1 MYKMRG
7 FLFGILVLVKYC
19 LCKDAHNFDGD
30 IKDFVV
36 GKNKLYVLTEHRLHQ
51 MKYDLIEEKRKDI
64 NNATHPNT
72 VTILVPFDANG
83 TLVTCGT
90 SNGGYCEVLDI
101 NDITNSIYWER
112 LSVGPQQNET
122 SVAFIVDTSPQVSPN
137 GTYLLVGRK
146 DKESIT
152 LRNTLDSDKGG
163 IFSKAGEGSEAYI
176 EITRKNVEFVDGF
189 QVSLRKLS
197 YVFLN
202 AETET
207 EWKVHVL
214 RLNNS
219 KIRKTDIIKNFKVAT
234 IECCND
240 TVRPV
245 LLASTVIPSV
255 NAVIWAGVFSAQ
267 NQHDP
272 ENTALAFY
280 NISHIEGQVKGFC
293 SNGAK
298 NCDTESAN
306 KLKPLAV
313 VFKHGSMTSVA
324 AAKNGPW
331 IVLFIGT
338 KDGQLIK
345 LVLDE
350 TFKAG
355 CPTILYKSDD
365 ERAVFPKIHLDPVD
379 SKHVYIA
386 LKNQIRKVPVV
397 QCAKYSTMKDC
408 RISLDPHCGWCVN
421 TSRCSTKEECLK
433 SSWLSIPSD
442 SLQKELLS
450 FQVAEKSSRVI
461 ALHLALSL
469 ESTGNLTFSCA
480 FTTGSVNLCD
490 KPDAAGVFPNCSCS
504 FSDQL
509 LFTRGLTVS
518 AAVTIGDQKITEML
532 TLRNCSSITNNSAKA
547 SYTQCVQ
554 CISAGCHW
562 SSSLQQC
569 VWTHEFGPQL
579 QVDLCK
585 DLHSGT
591 DYKEPEILSLEPN
604 KVSFR
609 GRNRVLLR
617 GTNLESVTKI
627 HIRGDLDCIP
637 KEAPVFERS
646 SDTLRFHIPPSETK
660 GTMKVCAVTPDG
672 RCHGNSIITY
682 SSQPSCTGI
691 QPKVTWNSGGRKIH
705 VQGANMEFVE
715 SIIIGPFSKEL
726 ITHHNTSSGNVWFH
740 SHPRDHNDVV
750 SLSMKVGNSTLNCVD
765 NFSYLPDPEYTEFT
779 TSQVSDYL
787 LVTIQKKADK
797 LNLSESEVN
806 VTGLQGDQ
814 KHECALERIESNA
827 ILCKIKLEPG
837 KIITVDT
844 LIIHIGHSL
853 KRLEMSQSGSKYL
866 YILVALILLIILGTV
881 VGVVVHRKSQI
892 KMNERMNK
900 QLEMLESNIRRDIR
914 QGFVDLQTEKSDLI
928 DNIGAIPFLDYK
940 HFASKIFFPEASPL
954 ATLMIKDIGQ
964 DSEWASVDEKCQA
977 LAVLVRDKQFLSCFV
992 HALEEQK
999 NFSIKDKCTVA
1010 SLLTV
1015 ALHGDLLYLTEVME
1029 DLLQSLMDQS
1039 SNANP
1044 KLLLRRTESIVE
1056 KLLTNWMSICLY
1068 GYLRESVGQP
1078 LFLLVSA
1085 LTQQISKGPVDS
1097 VTEKA
1102 LYTLS
1107 EDWLLCQAQDFEA
1120 LKLQVLF
1127 AVGTDGEVSEPLEVN
1142 ALTCDTIHQVKE
1154 KILQTF
1160 QRKFGFPYTQ
1170 QIRDIEIEYEKAG
1183 NFVLLQEVDDSS
1195 EIRGHVTMLNTL
1207 RHYQVADGACI
1218 KVITIS
1224 VQAPLMSQN
1233 SVKDDENFSTKY
1245 FHLVDPD
1252 IDIDLSK
1259 HPERKEMKFKEM
1271 YLTKL
1276 LSTKVAV
1283 HSFVENLF
1291 KNIWGLPNNRGPL
1304 AVKYFFDFLDAQAE
1318 RKKISDPDVIH
1329 IWKTNSLPLRFWVNI
1344 LKNPDFVFSDME
1356 KTPHLDGCL
1365 SVIAQAFMDS
1375 FSLAEQHLDKH
1386 SPTNKLLYA
1395 KDIPKYKLEVK
1406 MYYKIMKDTPSISNQ
1421 EFKMFLQEESKK
1433 HENEFNESAALREL
1447 YKYMARYFSEIS
1459 QKLEQTDAPT
1469 SLKEEMQKVKELFD
1483 NMKRSAWS

>member
-1 MYKMRG
+1 MRG
-7 FLFGILVLVKYC
+7 FLFVLLVLVKYC
-19 LCKDAHNFDGD
+19 LCKDAHNFEGD

-51 MKYDLIEEKRKDI
+51 MKHDLIEEKRKDI
-64 NNATHPNT
+64 TNATHPNT

-90 SNGGYCEVLDI
+90 SKGGYCEVLDI
-101 NDITNSIYWER
+101 NDITNSIYWEG

-122 SVAFIVDTSPQVSPN
+122 SVAFIVDCPQVRPN

-146 DKESIT
+146 ESIT
-152 LRNTLDSDKGG
+152 LRDTLDAKNG
-163 IFSKAGEGSEAYI
+163 IFAKIGKDSDAYI
-176 EITRKNVEFVDGF
+176 EITVKNIEFVDGF
-189 QVSLRKLS
+189 QVSSRKLS

-202 AETET
+202 AGTDTER
-207 EWKVHVL
+207 KVYVL
-214 RLNNS
+214 TLNNS
-219 KIRKTDIIKNFKVAT
+219 KEKKTAIISDFNVAT
-234 IECCND
+234 IECCVD
-240 TVRPV
+240 TFRPV
-245 LLASTVIPSV
+245 LLASTVIPSEK
-255 NAVIWAGVFSAQ
+255 ADIWVGVFSAQ
-267 NQHDP
+267 NAQDP
-272 ENTALAFY
+272 ENTALAIY
-280 NISHIEGQVKGFC
+280 NISRVEGQVKGFRP
-293 SNGAK
+293 NTVK
-298 NCDTESAN
+298 NSQ
-306 KLKPLAV
+306 
-313 VFKHGSMTSVA
+313 FQHGSMTSVA
-324 AAKNGPW
+324 AEKNGPW

-355 CPTILYKSDD
+355 CPTVLYKSDD
-365 ERAVFPKIHLDPVD
+365 ERAVFPRIHFDPVD
-379 SKHVYIA
+379 VKHVYIA
-386 LKNQIRKVPVV
+386 LKNQIRRVSVV
-397 QCAKYSTMKDC
+397 QCDKYNTLKYC
-408 RISLDPHCGWCVN
+408 RISRDPHCGWCVN
-421 TSRCSTKEECLK
+421 TSRCSTKEECSN
-433 SSWLSIPSD
+433 SSWLSIPND
-442 SLQKELLS
+442 SLQKKLLS
-450 FQVAEKSSRVI
+450 FHVAEKTSREI
-461 ALHLALSL
+461 ALHLTLSL
-469 ESTGNLTFSCA
+469 ESTGNLIFSCA
-480 FTTGSVNLCD
+480 FTNGSVNLCD
-490 KPDAAGVFPNCSCS
+490 KSDAAGVFPNCSCS
-504 FSDQL
+504 FSGQL
-509 LFTRGLTVS
+509 LFTRDLTVS

-532 TLRNCSSITNNSAKA
+532 TLRNCSSITNNSANA
-547 SYTQCVQ
+547 SYIQCVQ

-562 SSSLQQC
+562 SSSLQRC
-569 VWTHEFGPQL
+569 DWTPEFGPQL
-579 QVDLCK
+579 QMDLCK
-585 DLHSGT
+585 DLLSGT

-604 KVSFR
+604 KVSFH
-609 GRNRVLLR
+609 GRNRVLVR
-617 GTNLESVTKI
+617 GRNLESVTKI

-637 KEAPVFERS
+637 KEAPVFEYFN
-646 SDTLRFHIPPSETK
+646 DTLQFHIPPSETK
-660 GTMKVCAVTPDG
+660 GTVKVCAVTPDG
-672 RCHGNSIITY
+672 RCHGNSIVTY
-682 SSQPSCTGI
+682 SSQPTCTGI
-691 QPKVTWNSGGRKIH
+691 HPKVSWKSGGRKIH

-715 SIIIGPFSKEL
+715 SFIMGPFSKEL
-726 ITHHNTSSGNVWFH
+726 LTQHNISSRDVWFLSLPH
-740 SHPRDHNDVV
+740 DHKDVV
-750 SLSMKVGNSTLNCVD
+750 SLSMKVANFTLDCVD
-765 NFSYLPDPEYTEFT
+765 NFTYLPDPEYTEFT

-814 KHECALERIESNA
+814 EHKCALERIESNA
-827 ILCKIKLEPG
+827 ILCKIKQEHE
-837 KIITVDT
+837 KIITVDS
-844 LIIHIGHSL
+844 LRIQIGHYPIEF
-853 KRLEMSQSGSKYL
+853 EMSQSGTMYF
-866 YILVALILLIILGTV
+866 YILGSLILLIILGTV
-881 VGVVVHRKSQI
+881 VGVVVHRNSQI

-900 QLEMLESNIRRDIR
+900 QLDTLESNIRRDIR

-928 DNIGAIPFLDYK
+928 DNIGAIPFLEYK

-954 ATLMIKDIGQ
+954 AALMIKDISQ
-964 DSEWASVDEKCQA
+964 DSDRASVDEKCQA
-977 LAVLVRDKQFLSCFV
+977 LSVLVRDKQFLSCFV

-999 NFSIKDKCTVA
+999 NFSIKDKCAVA

-1015 ALHGDLLYLTEVME
+1015 AMHGDLLYLTEVME

-1085 LTQQISKGPVDS
+1085 LTQQISKGPVDL

-1127 AVGTDGEVSEPLEVN
+1127 AVGTDREVSEPLEVN
-1142 ALTCDTIHQVKE
+1142 VLTCDTVHQVKE

-1183 NFVLLQEVDDSS
+1183 QFSMLQEVDGSS
-1195 EIRGHVTMLNTL
+1195 EVRSHVTMLNTL

-1218 KVITIS
+1218 KVITKS
-1224 VQAPLMSQN
+1224 VHAPLMSQTIL
-1233 SVKDDENFSTKY
+1233 KDDKNFSTKY
-1245 FHLVDPD
+1245 FHLDDPD
-1252 IDIDLSK
+1252 IDMTKD
-1259 HPERKEMKFKEM
+1259 RKFKEM

-1276 LSTKVAV
+1276 LSTKVAI

-1318 RKKISDPDVIH
+1318 RKKISDPDVVH

-1344 LKNPDFVFSDME
+1344 LKNPNFVFSDMV

-1375 FSLAEQHLDKH
+1375 FSLVEQHLDKH

-1421 EFKMFLQEESKK
+1421 EFKMFLREESKK
-1433 HENEFNESAALREL
+1433 HKNEFNESAALREL

-1469 SLKEEMQKVKELFD
+1469 SLKEEMHKVKGLFD
-1483 NMKRSAWS
+1483 NMKRGAQS